1 MMRFCVDDKVPVA
14 AAENHEVSPWYTID
28 WIGWKLIEWDLSD
41 PDQVGEWLGDGK
53 LDGTLRFDSIQLTY
67 VEGLE
72 SKSTVYFDDLRIV
85 KKYNVLKIEDDT
97 PHLPENFSLSQNY
110 PNPFNPITH
119 IKFSLTET
127 NLTTLTIY
135 DVIGRKVKTLVNE
148 RLAPGVY
155 EVVFDAGSLASGTY
169 FYILN
174 SGSHTTKKKMIL
186 LK

>member
-1 MMRFCVDDKVPVA
+1 
-14 AAENHEVSPWYTID
+14 
-28 WIGWKLIEWDLSD
+28 
-41 PDQVGEWLGDGK
+41 
-53 LDGTLRFDSIQLTY
+53 
-67 VEGLE
+67 
-72 SKSTVYFDDLRIV
+72 
-85 KKYNVLKIEDDT
+85 VLKIEDDT
-97 PHLPENFSLSQNY
+97 NHRPEKFSLSQNY

-148 RLAPGVY
+148 RLSTGEY
-155 EVVFDAGSLASGTY
+155 EVAFNAGALASGTY

-174 SGSHTTKKKMIL
+174 SGSHTMKKKMIL